1 VNRGAI
7 SAIVWKD
14 LLVVRRS
21 RMMMLPLILVPSILL
36 VLLPG
41 LAALSPGLLPE
52 AELAEI
58 LRLMEG
64 APAALQEEL
73 AALGP
78 EQQAVMLMLGYLFA
92 PLYLLIPVMV
102 ASVIAADSFAG
113 EKERRTLE
121 ALLYSPT
128 TDRELVFAKMLGPWL
143 ASLAVAWVSF
153 AAYTVVVNA
162 AAWPIM
168 GRIFFPTPLW
178 WVLVFWTAPAVAA
191 LALGVSVLV
200 SARVKG
206 FQEAYQLGGLVV
218 LPIVALMVGQMAG
231 AVFLGP
237 LLVFGLGGGVW
248 VLAVLIILAGAR
260 RFRRSEVLA
269 RV

>member
-1 VNRGAI
+1 VNHGAI
-7 SAIVWKD
+7 AAIVWKD

-21 RMMMLPLILVPSILL
+21 RMMMLPLIMVPSILL

-52 AELAEI
+52 ADLAEL
-58 LRLMEG
+58 LRLMDG
-64 APAALQEEL
+64 APAALRAEL
-73 AALGP
+73 GALGP
-78 EQQAVMLMLGYLFA
+78 EQQAVVLMLGYLFA

-121 ALLYSPT
+121 ALLYTPT
-128 TDRELVFAKMLGPWL
+128 TDRELVLAKMLGPWL
-143 ASLAVAWVSF
+143 AALAVAWVSF
-153 AAYTVVVNA
+153 VAYGVVVNA

-178 WVLVFWTAPAVAA
+178 WVLVLWMVPAVAA

-237 LLVFGLGGGVW
+237 LLVFVLGIMVW
-248 VLAVLIILAGAR
+248 AVAVVVIVAGAR
-260 RFRRSEVLA
+260 RFRRGEVLA

>member
-1 VNRGAI
+1 MNRGAI
-7 SAIVWKD
+7 ATIVWKD

-21 RMMMLPLILVPSILL
+21 RMMMLPLILVPLILL
-36 VLLPG
+36 VVLPG

-52 AELAEI
+52 ADLAEI
-58 LRLMEG
+58 LRLIEG
-64 APAALQEEL
+64 APTGLREDL
-73 AALGP
+73 AGLAP
-78 EQQAVMLMLGYLFA
+78 EQQAIVLMLGYLFA

-121 ALLYSPT
+121 ALLYTPT
-128 TDRELVFAKMLGPWL
+128 TDRELVLAKMLGPWL
-143 ASLAVAWVSF
+143 AALAVAWASF
-153 AAYTVVVNA
+153 VGYAVVVNA

-178 WVLVFWTAPAVAA
+178 WVLVLWMAPAVAA
-191 LALGVSVLV
+191 VALGVSVLV

-218 LPIVALMVGQMAG
+218 LPIVALMIGQMAG

-237 LLVFGLGGGVW
+237 LLVFGLGAAVW
-248 VLAVLIILAGAR
+248 AVAGFVIVAGAR
-260 RFRRSEVLA
+260 RFRRGEVLA
-269 RV
+269 RL